1 MPNWVTNILTINA
14 SDDIIAK
21 IKEEVKTEGNDFD
34 FNTIVTMP
42 VEIENNG
49 SYNWCVDNWGTK
61 WNSSEIY
68 VLDDGFIFNT
78 AWGTPF
84 ELILSLSKKYS
95 DAEFNVK
102 YSDEDFGYNVGEY
115 TLSNGNEIFVD
126 VPQGGTKRAYEL
138 ALDIQGDDYY
148 LTDSLCDLEE
158 MDTYAEI
165 MVEIAYAR
173 KYYPFEDCEYPNFIL
188 DKFKELAL
196 ADENYELVIVI
207 QKELDKIIEE
217 N

>member
-21 IKEEVKTEGNDFD
+21 IKEEVKTEENNFD
-34 FNTIVTMP
+34 FQTINSVPT
-42 VEIENNG
+42 ELDG
-49 SYNWCVDNWGTK
+49 QAGHQWRLDNWGTK

-84 ELILSLSKKYS
+84 ELMLSLSKKYS
-95 DAEFNVK
+95 DIEFNVK

-115 TLSNGNEIFVD
+115 TLLNGNETFVN
-126 VPQGGTKRAYEL
+126 VPNGGTKRAYEL

-148 LTDSLCDLEE
+148 LSDNLCDLEE

-173 KYYPFEDCEYPNFIL
+173 KYYPFEDCEYPDFIL

-207 QKELDKIIEE
+207 QQELDKIEEE